1 MKSIINIAIFLLVIL
16 SIEQYSQEQTA
27 LIYDPYGVS
36 DSFQYSFSI
45 LSVDSLFYADTID
58 NSIHNYDALFLFLGY
73 PYVLNQEEGNQLIN
87 YLQNQNPIYLYTDL
101 QTAQTDSVDF
111 WNFIGLDWY
120 DELAL
125 TVLVDSVIGV
135 DSEFTNGVSIDTSF
149 FSYGIPCA
157 YGNLIAILIGQ
168 GYPIDLTYISGNDS
182 VKIIVDQYYQIYH
195 TQFLEKVLIHFGL
208 EEPNNITDHNY
219 NSANDYYL
227 SQNYPNPFN
236 PSTIIKFSLPV
247 ILSGVE
253 GSFVTL
259 KIYNALGEEVAV
271 LLDKELTTG
280 TYEFEWNANNIPSG
294 VYFYQLKT
302 NGFMETKKMLMI
314 K

>member
-1 MKSIINIAIFLLVIL
+1 
-16 SIEQYSQEQTA
+16 
-27 LIYDPYGVS
+27 
-36 DSFQYSFSI
+36 
-45 LSVDSLFYADTID
+45 
-58 NSIHNYDALFLFLGY
+58 
-73 PYVLNQEEGNQLIN
+73 
-87 YLQNQNPIYLYTDL
+87 
-101 QTAQTDSVDF
+101 
-111 WNFIGLDWY
+111 
-120 DELAL
+120 
-125 TVLVDSVIGV
+125 
-135 DSEFTNGVSIDTSF
+135 
-149 FSYGIPCA
+149 
-157 YGNLIAILIGQ
+157 
-168 GYPIDLTYISGNDS
+168 
-182 VKIIVDQYYQIYH
+182 IVDQYYQIYH